1 MGEHSLVVKST
12 ADLTPDGILG
22 YTKGIAVTVGAILV
36 AVAEV
41 VGDDWAY
48 NRWLQLAIAICTII
62 ATISL
67 PNPVK
72 PVTVVDGTV
81 EPPPEFP
88 PGPAGTVIPGL

>member
-1 MGEHSLVVKST
+1 MGEHSAVVTST

-22 YTKGIAVTVGAILV
+22 YTKGIAVTAGAILV

-41 VGDDWAY
+41 VGEDWEY

-72 PVTVVDGTV
+72 PVTVVDAD
-81 EPPPEFP
+81 PPPP
-88 PGPAGTVIPGL
+88 PAVPGQ